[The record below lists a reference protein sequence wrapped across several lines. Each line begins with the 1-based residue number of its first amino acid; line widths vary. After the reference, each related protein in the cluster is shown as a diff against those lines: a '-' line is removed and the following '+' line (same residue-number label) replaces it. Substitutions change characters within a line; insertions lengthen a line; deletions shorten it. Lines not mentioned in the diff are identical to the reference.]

1 MKLIRLL
8 YVQVMIKQSM
18 INWLT
23 KIKMI
28 KLDNVTK
35 EKIKQHNP
43 N

>member
-28 KLDNVTK
+28 KFDNVTK